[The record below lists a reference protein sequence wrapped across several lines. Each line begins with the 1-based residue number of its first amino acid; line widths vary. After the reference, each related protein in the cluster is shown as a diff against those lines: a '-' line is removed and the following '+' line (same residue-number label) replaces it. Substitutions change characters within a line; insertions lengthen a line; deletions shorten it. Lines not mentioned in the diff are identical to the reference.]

1 MRFALI
7 LDLCQWQAL
16 TSNKWRSPMDT
27 VEELPYLLL
36 YFWKDLNSLA
46 QVIFNSWFKWGP
58 VIEWFMK
65 TNY

>member
-16 TSNKWRSPMDT
+16 TSNKWRSLMDT

-36 YFWKDLNSLA
+36 YLLER
-46 QVIFNSWFKWGP
+46 FKQSSPGHLQQL
-58 VIEWFMK
+58 V
-65 TNY
+65 